1 MALKSVMLLWRR
13 HCRSNPPRRDPDE
26 RALQDIVALPNSG
39 MIVPGM
45 GTTKRGVNL
54 AGALFTP
61 VQARVL
67 GLLFAQPDRT
77 FQSAE
82 IIRLA
87 RSGTGAV
94 HRQLARL
101 EAAGLVTVERS
112 GNQKFYRA
120 KHDSPVFGELSGL
133 IVKTVGVTDPI
144 RLALGTLQRK
154 IRAAFVYGSIAKRT
168 DRASSDIDLLVVSD
182 SVTYADVFDALQ
194 KTESA
199 LGRGINPTVLSISD
213 WQTKWARKDSFVAR
227 IAGQE
232 KLFVIGSESELA

>member
-1 MALKSVMLLWRR
+1 LV
-13 HCRSNPPRRDPDE
+13 
-26 RALQDIVALPNSG
+26 RARPAEAKASREQEAGQVLIQSLPKSG
-39 MIVPGM
+39 MIVPVM
-45 GTTKRGVNL
+45 GTTKRDVNL

-67 GLLFAQPDRT
+67 GLLFGQPERT

-101 EAAGLVTVERS
+101 EAAGLVTVKRS

-120 KHDSPVFGELSGL
+120 RQDSPVFDELSGL
-133 IVKTVGVTDPI
+133 VVKTVGVTDPI
-144 RLALGTLQRK
+144 RRALGRLQRR
-154 IRAAFVYGSIAKRT
+154 IRAAFVYGSVAKRT

-182 SVTYADVFDALQ
+182 DLTYADVFEALQ
-194 KTESA
+194 ETEAA
-199 LGRGINPTVLSISD
+199 LGRSVNPTVLSTSD
-213 WQTKWARKDSFVAR
+213 WRTKRARKDSFLAR
-227 IAGQE
+227 IAAQP
-232 KLFVIGSESELA
+232 KVFVMGSESDLD

>member
-1 MALKSVMLLWRR
+1 M
-13 HCRSNPPRRDPDE
+13 
-26 RALQDIVALPNSG
+26 QDIEVIPKSG
-39 MIVPGM
+39 MIVPEMGM
-45 GTTKRGVNL
+45 TKRDVNL

-67 GLLFAQPDRT
+67 GLLFGQPDRT

-120 KHDSPVFGELSGL
+120 SQDSPVFAGTQRSRGQNDRDH
-133 IVKTVGVTDPI
+133 GPDPAGAWHVATEDPGRI
-144 RLALGTLQRK
+144 RVWL
-154 IRAAFVYGSIAKRT
+154 
-168 DRASSDIDLLVVSD
+168 DRE
-182 SVTYADVFDALQ
+182 AD
-194 KTESA
+194 
-199 LGRGINPTVLSISD
+199 
-213 WQTKWARKDSFVAR
+213 
-227 IAGQE
+227 
-232 KLFVIGSESELA
+232 

>member
-1 MALKSVMLLWRR
+1 MNFSPLDTAEVTSLRPS
-13 HCRSNPPRRDPDE
+13 DE
-26 RALQDIVALPNSG
+26 TFDRLPKSG
-39 MIVPGM
+39 MIVPEMGM
-45 GTTKRGVNL
+45 TRRDVNL

-67 GLLFAQPDRT
+67 GLLFGQPDRT

-101 EAAGLVTVERS
+101 EAAGLVMVERS

-120 KHDSPVFGELSGL
+120 SPHSPVFRELSGL
-133 IVKTVGVTDPI
+133 VVKTCGVTDPI
-144 RLALGTLQRK
+144 RQALGALRK
-154 IRAAFVYGSIAKRT
+154 KIQAAFVYGSIAKRT

-182 SVTYADVFDALQ
+182 SVSYADVFEALQ

-199 LGRGINPTVLSISD
+199 LGRGVNPTVLPKSD
-213 WQTKWARKDSFVAR
+213 WRTRRARKDSFVAR
-227 IAGQE
+227 IAAQP
-232 KLFVIGSESELA
+232 KLFVIGSESDLV